1 MPHLI
6 IEYSANAE
14 EVVDF
19 SELCDALRLAAIE
32 TGAFATKGVRVRAIR
47 CDHYAIADGS
57 PENCFIDISVRLRGG
72 RPHQVKKKAVEQLFK
87 ACRAHLSDAFGQRPL
102 ALSMEMRDIDPE
114 LSPKESSIRI
124 EASVQP

>member
-6 IEYSANAE
+6 VEYSANAE

-19 SELCDALRLAAIE
+19 SEFCGVLRLAAIE
-32 TGAFATKGVRVRAIR
+32 TGVFAIKGVRVRAIR
-47 CDHYAIADGS
+47 CDHFAIADGS

-72 RPHQVKKKAVEQLFK
+72 RSLQTKRKAVEHLFE
-87 ACRAHLSDAFGQRPL
+87 ACRSYLANAFGERPL

-114 LSPKESSIRI
+114 LSPKESTIVI
-124 EASVQP
+124 EASV